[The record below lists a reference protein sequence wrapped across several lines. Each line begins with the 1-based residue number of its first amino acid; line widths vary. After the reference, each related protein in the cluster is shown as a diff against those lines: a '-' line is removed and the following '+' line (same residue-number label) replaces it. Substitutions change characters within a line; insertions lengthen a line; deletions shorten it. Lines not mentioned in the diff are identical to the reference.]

1 MYKIEL
7 QAGLRGKIFS
17 VLMVPDQMDI
27 QMQEQEPDSIYQG
40 LR

>member
-17 VLMVPDQMDI
+17 VLMVPDQM
-27 QMQEQEPDSIYQG
+27 QEQEPDSIYQG

>member
-7 QAGLRGKIFS
+7 PAGLWGKIFS